1 MDMAGFISLLNDHG
15 FEDTSSTRKVE
26 AINDAQNDIA
36 GREPWPFLEKEID
49 LTFSGSSGVATNLP
63 ADLRAVLQLV
73 NKATGATISPSRND
87 DWTKWF
93 IMYANDV
100 ADPFTFYFVG
110 NQMRLHPKPP
120 ASTLARLLYIS
131 TPATLIDVSPESA
144 FVIPPRHHRAIAY
157 VALSNLYSMED
168 DQENALDFTNKAE
181 KRIQEMRSDL
191 WQRQFQSPDFIH
203 IVDYDDFD

>member
-1 MDMAGFISLLNDHG
+1 MDMPGFISLLNDHG

-36 GREPWPFLEKEID
+36 SREPWPFLEAEID

-73 NKATGATISPSRND
+73 NKTTGTVISPSRAD

-93 IMYANDV
+93 ITYATDV

-110 NQMRLHPKPP
+110 NQMRLHPRPP
-120 ASTLARLLYIS
+120 ASTTARCLYIK
-131 TPATLIDVSPESA
+131 TPATLIDTSLESA
-144 FVIPPRHHRAIAY
+144 FAIPARHHRAVAY

-168 DQENALDFTNKAE
+168 DQENAVDFAQKAE
-181 KRIQEMRSDL
+181 ARIQNMRSDL
-191 WQRQFQSPDFIH
+191 WQRQFQEPDFIH

>member
-26 AINDAQNDIA
+26 AINDAQNDICS
-36 GREPWPFLEKEID
+36 REPWPFLEKEID

-63 ADLRAVLQLV
+63 TDLRAVLQLA
-73 NKATGATISPSRND
+73 NKVTGAVISPSRAD

-93 IMYANDV
+93 ITYANDV

-120 ASTLARLLYIS
+120 AATTARLLYIS
-131 TPATLIDVSPESA
+131 TPATLIDTSTEASFAV
-144 FVIPPRHHRAIAY
+144 PPRHHRAIAY

-168 DQENALDFTNKAE
+168 DQENALDFAGKAE
-181 KRIQEMRSDL
+181 KRINSMRSDL